1 MTVTDNVKELIDQ
14 INDDSGYNS
23 RKFHIAVVGMLLII
37 LAGVVAGNWPTFSPQ
52 YPTAVWGI
60 VSIAVGYMGGN
71 VAAKYVAT
79 KAVGSVLGAP
89 AVTEASPPGTQPA
102 APPPLPVPVPVVVVD
117 QVPSVAPGAPQNPP
131 PAPSQAPGAHP

>member
-1 MTVTDNVKELIDQ
+1 MTVTDGMKELIDQ

-37 LAGVVAGNWPTFSPQ
+37 LAAVVAGNWPAFGSQ

-60 VSIAVGYMGGN
+60 VSISLGYMGGN

-89 AVTEASPPGTQPA
+89 AAETLPATAPA
-102 APPPLPVPVPVVVVD
+102 ASTAIPVPAPVVVVE
-117 QVPSVAPGAPQNPP
+117 QAPPVPQSPPQ
-131 PAPSQAPGAHP
+131 APSQAPGAHP